1 MSGIRYLLPAVPL
14 LLAAPGP
21 VFPQDNVED
30 AVTELTAT
38 AAKRYISPMVSGFGA
53 NMNAGWYHK
62 APPADKIGFSVEGGW
77 LIMATFLDKGGK
89 TFDVQGDF
97 RFSQDQAGQ
106 MLAFM
111 DTEEPY
117 ASLPSAQRQALKDSL
132 ALRLASEDFRVGFGG
147 PTITG
152 SSKDSV
158 RVRFEGKTFN
168 VSGYP
173 DSIVVPAD
181 TVALPVTGI
190 LDGLP
195 LIPLMAPQFTLGT
208 VYGTNVTFRYL
219 PTVEFTPEVGAFK
232 FFGFG
237 VQHNPQVWLGSP
249 LPVDL

>member
-1 MSGIRYLLPAVPL
+1 
-14 LLAAPGP
+14 
-21 VFPQDNVED
+21 
-30 AVTELTAT
+30 
-38 AAKRYISPMVSGFGA
+38 
-53 NMNAGWYHK
+53 
-62 APPADKIGFSVEGGW
+62 
-77 LIMATFLDKGGK
+77 
-89 TFDVQGDF
+89 
-97 RFSQDQAGQ
+97 
-106 MLAFM
+106 
-111 DTEEPY
+111 
-117 ASLPSAQRQALKDSL
+117 L

-249 LPVDL
+249 LPVDLCLSFFTQKLELGSLFEASTVAMGVNVSKKLGWRLLNVTPYGGFALEKSTMEFHYDLELETPSGLRTHPVSFELEGDNKTRITLGLSLRLLVFNLNADYNIARYPSMSFGLMLGI